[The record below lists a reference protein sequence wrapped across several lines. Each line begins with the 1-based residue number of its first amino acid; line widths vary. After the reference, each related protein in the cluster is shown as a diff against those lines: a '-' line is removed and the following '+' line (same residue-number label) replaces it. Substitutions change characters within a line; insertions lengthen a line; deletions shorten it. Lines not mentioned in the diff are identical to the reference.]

1 MNFIR
6 YYGNKAGRGFYY
18 SYGNTNNTGEL
29 QFVVKDDWSSYPPRQ
44 EIYADNSGSYLL
56 DVFVFD
62 STQLDEFKK
71 FLRALIQ
78 QNPEDTEFSAGA
90 QDFLKGALQHPK
102 QESEG
107 VWAEPINGMKFVI
120 VPGGSFL
127 MGSPSSEEGR
137 RDNENLH
144 LVHVGKFHLMETELT
159 QAQWKSIMGSN
170 PSHFMGEERPVE
182 RVSLDEVQKFIKKL
196 NSRTGERFRLPTEA
210 EWEYACREGG
220 RKVRF
225 CNSSDL
231 ANPSEMNFN
240 GSAEKKKPYSVAGE
254 YLEETTPAESFPPN
268 SLGLYDMSGNV
279 WEWTCSEYQDRYDG
293 SEERCADQ
301 ADRYSL
307 RGGSWGSFPWGVRAA
322 YRNHHLLPASRN
334 DHIGFRL
341 ARDN

>member
-1 MNFIR
+1 M
-6 YYGNKAGRGFYY
+6 
-18 SYGNTNNTGEL
+18 L
-29 QFVVKDDWSSYPPRQ
+29 QRQ
-44 EIYADNSGSYLL
+44 LISLAFAFLL
-56 DVFVFD
+56 FTVPTFAAE
-62 STQLDEFKK
+62 QW
-71 FLRALIQ
+71 
-78 QNPEDTEFSAGA
+78 TE
-90 QDFLKGALQHPK
+90 P
-102 QESEG
+102 
-107 VWAEPINGMKFVI
+107 VTRMKFVS
-120 VPGGSFL
+120 VPGGSFRIGDQFDE
-127 MGSPSSEEGR
+127 GSDDEQNNRKITIQP
-137 RDNENLH
+137 
-144 LVHVGKFHLMETELT
+144 FHLGATEVT
-159 QAQWKSIMGSN
+159 QGQWKAVMSSN
-170 PSHFMGEERPVE
+170 PSRFRGDDRPVE
-182 RVSLDEVQKFIKKL
+182 EVSRYNVQEFIRKL
-196 NSRTGERFRLPTEA
+196 NSRHGGKYRFRLPTEA

-240 GSAEKKKPYSVAGE
+240 GSAEKKEPYSVAGE

>member
-1 MNFIR
+1 MSQSLREDPEKLPKVI
-6 YYGNKAGRGFYY
+6 A
-18 SYGNTNNTGEL
+18 
-29 QFVVKDDWSSYPPRQ
+29 
-44 EIYADNSGSYLL
+44 NSIDMKL
-56 DVFVFD
+56 
-62 STQLDEFKK
+62 
-71 FLRALIQ
+71 ALI
-78 QNPEDTEFSAGA
+78 PAGA
-90 QDFLKGALQHPK
+90 FFMGTPRSRKGGRDNIRHQVRINKPFYLGVYEVT
-102 QESEG
+102 QEEYEQ
-107 VWAEPINGMKFVI
+107 VMRKN
-120 VPGGSFL
+120 
-127 MGSPSSEEGR
+127 PSAFRTVQGLDTKCFPVEMTTWNDAVEFCRKLSARSQEHQVGR
-137 RDNENLH
+137 RY
-144 LVHVGKFHLMETELT
+144 
-159 QAQWKSIMGSN
+159 
-170 PSHFMGEERPVE
+170 
-182 RVSLDEVQKFIKKL
+182 
-196 NSRTGERFRLPTEA
+196 RLPTEA

-240 GSAEKKKPYSVAGE
+240 GSAEEKEPYSVAGE